1 MGKKKNTASSRAA
14 ASATGPKAAG
24 VALKPAAAA
33 RDAQCDWMA
42 SAITKHDEKKMRSL
56 GLISDDEK
64 DVHFP
69 GLDSRPN
76 IPSRFTVM
84 FSAFLSRGLSLPTHE
99 FLRCLFFSYDIQLW
113 QLTPDSIL
121 HLAIFITVCEA
132 FLGIDLHW
140 GLWKKIFFVKR
151 HSGGSRP
158 YVV

>member
-69 GLDSRPN
+69 GSDSPAN
-76 IPSRFTVM
+76 PLVRFIVM
-84 FSAFLSRGLSLPTHE
+84 FSAFLFRGLSLPTNE
-99 FLRCLFFSYDIQLW
+99 FL
-113 QLTPDSIL
+113 
-121 HLAIFITVCEA
+121 
-132 FLGIDLHW
+132 G
-140 GLWKKIFFVKR
+140 
-151 HSGGSRP
+151 
-158 YVV
+158 